1 MLKKI
6 KGGAFAVLCVMMA
19 VILALVMII
28 GINVGA
34 VDLRPDWIFQI
45 IVNHM
50 SGKEIFAVEWQS
62 YMDGI
67 VWGMRFPK
75 VIVAACVGGG
85 LTLTGILMQAM
96 TKNSLADPY
105 VLGISSG
112 ASTGATA
119 VLLMGGVALLENV
132 SVQAGAFAGAM
143 VSSLLVFVLAG
154 TSGRFNSTKLVLSGV
169 AVSAIFSAL
178 TNLLIFISPDK
189 RKVNSALFWM
199 TGSFASAEWDDVLPA
214 VLTLILIL
222 VISMF
227 LTNSLD
233 TLLLGEEIAIT
244 VGVNVQTL
252 KILIIIASSL
262 VTGVMV
268 SISGVIGF
276 VGLVVPHISRTLVG
290 TVHRRLIP
298 FAVLLGGIF
307 MVLADMFARVAAA
320 PSELPIGV
328 VTALLGAPF
337 FLILLRNSKYSFS
350 KR

>member
-1 MLKKI
+1 MLKRI
-6 KGGAFAVLCVMMA
+6 KGSAFVGLCSAMFVLLVA
-19 VILALVMII
+19 VMIL

-45 IVNHM
+45 IVNHLTRR
-50 SGKEIFAVEWQS
+50 EIFPAEWS
-62 YMDGI
+62 EYMDGI

-85 LTLTGILMQAM
+85 LSLVGIMMQAM

-105 VLGISSG
+105 ILGISSG

-119 VLLMGGVALLENV
+119 ILLMGSLPLLGNV
-132 SVQAGAFAGAM
+132 SVQMGAFLGAIL
-143 VSSLLVFVLAG
+143 SALVVFLLAG
-154 TSGRFNSTKLVLSGV
+154 TSGRFNSTTLVLSGV
-169 AVSAIFSAL
+169 AVSAFFSGL
-178 TNLLIFISPDK
+178 TNLMIFLSSDS

-199 TGSFASAEWDDVLPA
+199 TGSFASTEWEDVLPA
-214 VLTLILIL
+214 IL
-222 VISMF
+222 VLAAIF
-227 LTNSLD
+227 LLMMLIHNSLD

-244 VGVNVQTL
+244 VGVNVRAL
-252 KILIIIASSL
+252 KILIIVASSL
-262 VTGVMV
+262 VTGIMV
-268 SISGVIGF
+268 SMSGVIGF

-307 MVLADMFARVAAA
+307 MVLADVIARIVAA

-337 FLILLRNSKYSFS
+337 FLFLLRKSRYSFH
-350 KR
+350 KG